1 MAGTRTV
8 VGTFTRG
15 VGTFT
20 RGVGTFTRGVLVDE
34 TVTLGVETVTLGVE
48 TVTLGV
54 ETFTLGV
61 ETFTLGVETFTL
73 GVDRLVARGF
83 EGLTALQ
90 EMLAQAVSAAVT
102 GMRRTLPSMCLKP
115 VELLVGPFDALAGL
129 NVLAFVLGLEL
140 VVPVKRV

>member
-1 MAGTRTV
+1 VGTR
-8 VGTFTRG
+8 VGTFTCGVLGDETLTLGVETFTLGIETFTPG

-20 RGVGTFTRGVLVDE
+20 PGVGTF
-34 TVTLGVETVTLGVE
+34 
-48 TVTLGV
+48 TLGV

-90 EMLAQAVSAAVT
+90 EMLARAVSAAVT

-129 NVLAFVLGLEL
+129 DVLAFVLGLEL

>member
-1 MAGTRTV
+1 
-8 VGTFTRG
+8 
-15 VGTFT
+15 
-20 RGVGTFTRGVLVDE
+20 VLVDE

-61 ETFTLGVETFTL
+61 ETFTLGVETFTPGVGTFTLGVETFTL